1 MLDYID
7 QQRVGEPDHDRPFGD
22 LAVDSTPIATRRW
35 PDSVHPGLDDVGPSV
50 ELAAWVSTVDRT
62 KLSGSDRLAVI
73 RAHQRLISHYQAQMY
88 RDMHA
93 IKDLFHDME
102 GIADRVDAAFATE
115 AEVRVALTWTRRRA
129 ETELCLAMDLH
140 ERHPDVLAALDRGS
154 IDVARARTIVRGTE
168 HLDEDTA
175 SRIGTMVL
183 EDAEHLTTGEIN
195 ARVRALAA
203 ATDTEAAS
211 RRFANAHD
219 QRRVVLDPTVDGT
232 ANVLGMDLSPDDAA
246 AATRRINRLARRART
261 EGDDRTA
268 DQLKADVFI
277 DLLLGRSVR
286 TKETGNGASSSGA
299 ADLEIRVDLTT
310 LIGLD
315 DTGAELA
322 GYGPI
327 IAEIARDL
335 ARRDGGRW
343 TYTVVDPVT
352 GSPTASGP
360 IRRRPNAEQRRSV
373 RSRRPT
379 CVFPGCR
386 APAVDCDLDHT
397 RSWASGGETSE
408 ANLAPLC
415 RYDHRVKGEA
425 DWRYVFEQDESV
437 TWQSPLGPTYRRPRS
452 RPPPGS

>member
-7 QQRVGEPDHDRPFGD
+7 QQRVGEPDYDSPFGD
-22 LAVDSTPIATRRW
+22 PAVDSAPIATRPW
-35 PDSVHPGLDDVGPSV
+35 PDVAHPGLNDIEPSV
-50 ELAAWVSTVDRT
+50 ELAAWVSAVDRT

-102 GIADRVDAAFATE
+102 GIEDHADAAFATE

-129 ETELCLAMDLH
+129 ETELSLALDLH
-140 ERHPDVLAALDRGS
+140 ERHPDVLAALDRGT
-154 IDVARARTIVRGTE
+154 IDVARARTIIRGTE
-168 HLDEDTA
+168 HLDDDA
-175 SRIGTMVL
+175 ARRVGTMVL
-183 EDAEHLTTGEIN
+183 EDAEYLTTGEIN

-211 RRFANAHD
+211 RRFANAHE
-219 QRRVVLDPTVDGT
+219 QRRVVLDPTIDGT
-232 ANVLGMDLSPDDAA
+232 ANVLGMDLSPADAA
-246 AATRRINRLARRART
+246 AATRRINHFARRART
-261 EGDDRTA
+261 EGDDRTP
-268 DQLKADVFI
+268 DQVKADVFI
-277 DLLLGRSVR
+277 DLLLGRSLRAKEVR
-286 TKETGNGASSSGA
+286 NGAPISGA
-299 ADLEIRVDLTT
+299 ANLEIRVDLTT

-322 GYGPI
+322 GYGPV

-335 ARRDGGRW
+335 ASRDGGRW
-343 TYTVVDPVT
+343 TYTVTDPLT

-360 IRRRPNAEQRRSV
+360 IRRRPSSEQRRSV
-373 RSRRPT
+373 RSRQPT

-386 APAVDCDLDHT
+386 APAVDCDVDHT
-397 RSWASGGETSE
+397 RPWASGGETSE

-415 RYDHRVKGEA
+415 RHDHRVKGEA
-425 DWRYVFEQDESV
+425 DWRYTCEADGSV
-437 TWQSPLGPTYRRPRS
+437 TWQSPLGPTYRRRRS

>member
-7 QQRVGEPDHDRPFGD
+7 QQRVGEPDYDRPFGD
-22 LAVDSTPIATRRW
+22 LAVDSAPIATRRW
-35 PDSVHPGLDDVGPSV
+35 PDRVHPDLDDFAPSV
-50 ELAAWVSTVDRT
+50 ELSAWVSTVDRT
-62 KLSGSDRLAVI
+62 KLSGSDRIALI
-73 RAHQRLISHYQAQMY
+73 RAHQRLISHYQAQLY

-102 GIADRVDAAFATE
+102 GIEDRVDAAFATE

-129 ETELCLAMDLH
+129 ETELSLAMDLH
-140 ERHPDVLAALDRGS
+140 ERHPGVLAALDRGT
-154 IDVARARTIVRGTE
+154 IDVARARTIIRGTE

-203 ATDTEAAS
+203 AADTEAAS
-211 RRFANAHD
+211 LRFANALD
-219 QRRVVLDPTVDGT
+219 QRRVVLDPTTAGT

-261 EGDDRTA
+261 EGDDRTS
-268 DQLKADVFI
+268 DQVKADVFI

-286 TKETGNGASSSGA
+286 TKDMRNGASSNGA

-327 IAEIARDL
+327 IAEIARDV
-335 ARRDGGRW
+335 ASRDGGCW
-343 TYTVVDPVT
+343 TYTVIDPVT
-352 GSPTASGP
+352 GSNTASGP

-397 RSWASGGETSE
+397 RSWASGGATSE

-415 RYDHRVKGEA
+415 RHDHRIKGEA
-425 DWRYVFEQDESV
+425 DWRYTREPDESV
-437 TWQSPLGPTYRRPRS
+437 TWQSPLGPTYRRRRS
-452 RPPPGS
+452 RPPPGP